1 MSALT
6 KVVRSGVNR
15 RWVQTAVIA
24 LATAA
29 AVTAALLGVGL
40 LVASTAPFDHAFST
54 QHGAHLTVL
63 TGSGTATAAQLAAT
77 RDAAGVAEAAG
88 PFPVGQIMM
97 IPPPPPGTEG
107 TRVGAG
113 ARGPVVT
120 VAARSGP
127 GSTIDKVTLSD
138 GAWAKNP
145 GEIVLSPGSGF
156 RIPVGATV
164 TVGTGANATDLTVV
178 GVGRSVSDTA
188 DAWMTPAGLAAL
200 KAPQTGYQM
209 LYRLDDAG
217 SAAKVAAA
225 RKAIAAALP
234 TGAVTG
240 ARSWITV
247 KQEANS
253 RTSVFVP
260 FLLAFGGLSLLLSVL
275 ITGTVIAGAVGST
288 LRRIGILKAVGF
300 TPAEVVRAYVLQ
312 ALIPATIGAVAG
324 LVAGNLIAI
333 PLLADTEEL
342 YGTVALT
349 IAPWVDVAVLAGVL
363 ALVALVAAA
372 AAGRAGRLRA
382 VDALAV
388 GRTPAAHRG
397 QYAARIAA
405 RLPVPR
411 PVSMGLAR
419 PFSAPVRAGA
429 MVVAIA
435 FGAAAVTLAFGLAS
449 SLNRIQVAADHSG
462 ADLVIDS
469 FGGAPGEAPPGAGP
483 PAGSGGKPT
492 ATDPTAVAA
501 VLDAQAGTRDYF
513 GATENDVVVPGLS
526 GDTTLVEY
534 TENPGWAGYELVSGR
549 WFTRAGEAVVPTELL
564 RATDRQLGDTFP
576 VTRDGKTSTLT
587 IVGEV
592 FDPGDND
599 GLILTQLAAGAA
611 PSYWRVAI
619 TDGTDLGAYAE
630 AVTTKLTGYGLTA
643 HVDDSEGTDELIIIV
658 DALAGLLTLMLVT
671 VAGLGVLNSV
681 VLDVRDRV
689 HDIGVHKALGMT
701 PRQTLTAVLS
711 SVALIGLVGGVIG
724 VPAGLW
730 LHGILLPAMGHGAGL
745 ELPPIVLSVYGPV
758 QLTVFALGGLVLATA
773 GALLP
778 AGWAAR
784 TRTATALRTE

>member
-15 RWVQTAVIA
+15 RWVQTAVIT

-29 AVTAALLGVGL
+29 AVTAGLLGVGL
-40 LVASTAPFDHAFST
+40 LVASRAPFDHAFTT

-63 TGSGTATAAQLAAT
+63 TDSSKATAAQLAAT
-77 RDAAGVAEAAG
+77 RDADGVAEAAG
-88 PFPVGQIMM
+88 PFPAVQIMM
-97 IPPPPPGTEG
+97 VPPPPPGT
-107 TRVGAG
+107 TSTPVG
-113 ARGPVVT
+113 ARGPVLT

-127 GSTIDKVTLSD
+127 GDTIDRVTLSD

-145 GEIVLSPGSGF
+145 DEIVLSPGSGF
-156 RIPVGATV
+156 LIPVGRTV
-164 TVGTGANATDLTVV
+164 TVGTGENATELTVV
-178 GVGRSVSDTA
+178 GVARSVSDTA

-217 SAAKVAAA
+217 SAAKVTAA
-225 RKAIAAALP
+225 RKAIAAGLP
-234 TGAVTG
+234 SGAVTG
-240 ARSWITV
+240 AKSWLTV
-247 KQEANS
+247 KQEANG

-288 LRRIGILKAVGF
+288 LRRIGILKAIGF

-312 ALIPATIGAVAG
+312 ALIPATIGAVVG

-333 PLLADTEEL
+333 PLLADTEEV

-349 IAPWVDVAVLAGVL
+349 IAPWLDVAVLAGVL
-363 ALVALVAAA
+363 ALVALVASA
-372 AAGRAGRLRA
+372 AAGRAGRLSA

-388 GRTPAAHRG
+388 GRTPAARRG
-397 QYAARIAA
+397 QHAARIAA

-435 FGAAAVTLAFGLAS
+435 FGAAAVTLAVGLAS
-449 SLNRIQVAADHSG
+449 SLNRIQVASDHTG

-469 FGGAPGEAPPGAGP
+469 ASGAAGEAPPGAA
-483 PAGSGGKPT
+483 PASPGGKP
-492 ATDPTAVAA
+492 AVPDPTAVSA
-501 VLDAQAGTRDYF
+501 VLDAQSGTDDYF

-526 GDTTLVEY
+526 GNTTLVEY

-564 RATDRQLGDTFP
+564 RATDRRLGDTFT
-576 VTRDGKTSTLT
+576 VTRGGKASTLT

-592 FDPGDND
+592 FDPGNND
-599 GLILTQLAAGAA
+599 GLILTKLAAGTT
-611 PSYWRVAI
+611 PSYWQVAV
-619 TDGTDLGAYAE
+619 TDGTDVGAYAE
-630 AVTTKLTGYGLTA
+630 AVNTKLDSYGLTA
-643 HVDDSEGTDELIIIV
+643 HVDDGQGADELIIVV

-681 VLDVRDRV
+681 ILDVRDRV

-724 VPAGLW
+724 VPAGLV
-730 LHGILLPAMGHGAGL
+730 LHGILLPAMGHGAGV

-778 AGWAAR
+778 AGWAAK

>member
-15 RWVQTAVIA
+15 RWVQTAVIT

-29 AVTAALLGVGL
+29 AVTAGVLGVGL
-40 LVASTAPFDHAFST
+40 LVASRAPFDRAFST

-63 TGSGTATAAQLAAT
+63 TDPGKATAAQLAAT
-77 RDAAGVAEAAG
+77 RDADGVAEAAG

-97 IPPPPPGTEG
+97 VPPPPPGMAETP
-107 TRVGAG
+107 AG

-120 VAARSGP
+120 IAARSGP

-138 GAWAKNP
+138 GTWAKNP
-145 GEIVLSPGSGF
+145 DEIVLSPSSGF
-156 RIPVGATV
+156 RIPVGRTV
-164 TVGTGANATDLTVV
+164 TVSTGQSTTKLTVV
-178 GVGRSVSDTA
+178 GVARSVSDTA

-217 SAAKVAAA
+217 SAAKVTAA
-225 RKAIAAALP
+225 RTAIAAALP

-240 ARSWITV
+240 AQSWITA

-260 FLLAFGGLSLLLSVL
+260 FLLAFAGLSLLLSVL

-288 LRRIGILKAVGF
+288 LRRIGILKAIGF

-312 ALIPATIGAVAG
+312 ALIPATIGAGVG

-363 ALVALVAAA
+363 ALVALVASA
-372 AAGRAGRLRA
+372 AAGRAGRLSA
-382 VDALAV
+382 IDALAV
-388 GRTPAAHRG
+388 GRTPAARRG

-419 PFSAPVRAGA
+419 PFSAPVRTGA
-429 MVVAIA
+429 MIVAIA

-449 SLNRIQVAADHSG
+449 SLNRVQVAADHSG
-462 ADLVIDS
+462 ADLVIDG
-469 FGGAPGEAPPGAGP
+469 FRGAAGTGPSAGP
-483 PAGSGGKPT
+483 GTKPA

-501 VLDAQAGTRDYF
+501 VLDAQPGTRDYV
-513 GATENDVVVPGLS
+513 GATETDVVVPGQS
-526 GDTTLVEY
+526 GNTTLVEY
-534 TENPGWAGYELVSGR
+534 TDNPGWAGYELVSGR

-576 VTRDGKTSTLT
+576 VTRDGRTSTLT

-592 FDPGDND
+592 FDPGADD
-599 GLILTQLAAGAA
+599 GHVLTQLAAGTA
-611 PSYWRVAI
+611 PSYWQVAV
-619 TDGTDLGAYAE
+619 TDGTDLGAYAK
-630 AVTTKLTGYGLTA
+630 AVTTKLDRYGLTA
-643 HVDDSEGTDELIIIV
+643 HVDDGEGTDELIVIV

-681 VLDVRDRV
+681 ILDVRDRV

-701 PRQTLTAVLS
+701 PRQTLTGVLS
-711 SVALIGLVGGVIG
+711 PVALIGLVGGIIG
-724 VPAGLW
+724 VPAGLV
-730 LHGILLPAMGHGAGL
+730 LHGILLPAMGHGAGV